1 MLVNTRYR
9 SEEAEIMDDFNLH
22 GPELEKALTSIAR
35 INQLLG
41 GNRLTISAVNEIVS
55 ATGKDKTIKILD
67 MGCGNGDMLRAL
79 SKLAI
84 RKNYNFSMAGI
95 DANVF
100 TVQNARKLSTAYPE
114 ISYTR
119 ADLLDPQFAPEECDI
134 ILFTLTLHHFTD
146 EQILTLLE
154 KSARCARLAIVIND
168 LERSRISYIL
178 FSIISKVFRLSK
190 MNDTDGKLSI
200 LRGFKRKELKALARK
215 MNFKNYSIRWKW
227 AFRYQWIISDL

>member
-1 MLVNTRYR
+1 MLVDTRYR

-22 GPELEKALTSIAR
+22 GPELEKALTGIAR

-41 GNRLTISAVNEIVS
+41 GNKLTVNAVDEIVS
-55 ATGKDKTIKILD
+55 AKGKDKRIKILD
-67 MGCGNGDMLRAL
+67 LGCGNGDMLRAL
-79 SKLAI
+79 SKLAE
-84 RKNYNFSMAGI
+84 RKGYNFWLTGI
-95 DANVF
+95 DANAF
-100 TVQNARKLSTAYPE
+100 TVQNAKNLSVDYPE
-114 ISYTR
+114 ISYACT
-119 ADLLDPQFAPEECDI
+119 DLLDPNFVPEECDI

-146 EQILTLLE
+146 EQILVLLK
-154 KSARCARLAIVIND
+154 KSAQHARLAIVVND

-215 MNFKNYSIRWKW
+215 MNFKSYSIQWKW